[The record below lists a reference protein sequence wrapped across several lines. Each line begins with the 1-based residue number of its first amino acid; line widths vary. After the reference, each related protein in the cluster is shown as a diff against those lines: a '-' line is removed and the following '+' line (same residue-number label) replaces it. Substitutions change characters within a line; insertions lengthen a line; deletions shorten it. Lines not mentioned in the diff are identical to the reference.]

1 MSVSSLYAL
10 VGAVLFNLGL
20 VGLISYSHLI
30 RKILAANI
38 MASGVFLILV
48 ALSYGSRETSADPVP
63 HAMVLTGLVVAVS
76 ATALALALARQVR
89 DSTGSPQLPEDES
102 D

>member
-10 VGAVLFNLGL
+10 VGAVLFSLGL
-20 VGLISYSHLI
+20 VGLIRYPHLL

-38 MASGVFLILV
+38 MASGVFLTLV
-48 ALSYGSRETSADPVP
+48 ALAYRPGETSADPVP

-76 ATALALALARQVR
+76 ATALALALARRVR
-89 DSTGSPQLPEDES
+89 ELTGSPRLPEDES

>member
-1 MSVSSLYAL
+1 MSVSTLYAL
-10 VGAVLFNLGL
+10 VGTALFSLGL

-38 MASGVFLILV
+38 MASGVFLTLV
-48 ALSYGSRETSADPVP
+48 ALSYVSRETSADPVP

-76 ATALALALARQVR
+76 ATALALALVR
-89 DSTGSPQLPEDES
+89 RVRGMTGSPRLPEDES

>member
-1 MSVSSLYAL
+1 MSLSSLYAL
-10 VGAVLFNLGL
+10 VGSTLFSLGL
-20 VGLISYSHLI
+20 YGLISSPHLV

-38 MASGVFLILV
+38 MGSGAFLTLV
-48 ALSYGSRETSADPVP
+48 ALAYGSPHASPDPVP

-76 ATALALALARQVR
+76 ATALGLALACRVR
-89 DSTGSPQLPEDES
+89 ETTGSPRLPEDES